1 MEIVNLIM
9 VAVLLALTAFFVASE
24 FAIVKIR
31 SSRLD
36 QLIAEGNARA
46 LAAKKVTTNL
56 DEYLSACQ
64 LGITVTA
71 LALGWIGETTVA
83 GVLEPVIGD
92 LGVSVPLTHIISFA
106 IAFSFITFLHV
117 VIGELAPKI
126 LAIQKAE
133 AVTLLLAKP
142 LILFYRIMYPF
153 IWFLNGSAR
162 LFTSFFG
169 LKPASEHELAHSEE
183 ELRIILSESLKSGEI
198 NQSEY
203 SYVNKIF
210 EFDERVAKEIMV
222 PRTEI
227 VSVDSGLTL
236 REVFKVMKEEQ
247 YTRYPVVENGDKD
260 NIVGTINMKELMT
273 SFIENQDNGDRLVAD
288 YTHSIIQVI
297 DSIPI
302 NELLHKFQ
310 KERMHMGILLDEY
323 GGTSGLVTMEDII
336 EEIVGEIQDEFDA
349 DEIPEVQQLNEN
361 HYILDS
367 KVLVQNA
374 NELLG
379 ITIDDEDVDT
389 IGGWFMTR
397 NFDVEVGDEIYEQG
411 YVFKVNDVDGYHILY
426 LEVWKMSEEEL
437 TVRDSARA
445 GKSSIQPREA

>member
-1 MEIVNLIM
+1 MEIANLIM
-9 VAVLLALTAFFVASE
+9 VVVLIALTGFFVASE

-31 SSRLD
+31 VSRLD
-36 QLIAEGNARA
+36 QLVAEGDLRA
-46 LAAKKVTTNL
+46 IAAKKVATNL

-71 LALGWIGETTVA
+71 LGLGWLG
-83 GVLEPVIGD
+83 EPVAAYLIEPIL
-92 LGVSVPLTHIISFA
+92 LGWEVSTSVTQLISFA
-106 IAFSFITFLHV
+106 VAFSLIAFLHV
-117 VIGELAPKI
+117 VVGELAPKI

-133 AVTLLLAKP
+133 AVALILAKP
-142 LILFYRIMYPF
+142 LILFYRVTYPF

-162 LFTSFFG
+162 LFTSLFG

-183 ELRIILSESLKSGEI
+183 ELRMILSESLKSGEI

-227 VSVDSGLTL
+227 NSVDSGLTL

-247 YTRYPVVENGDKD
+247 YTRYPVVEDGDKD
-260 NIVGTINMKELMT
+260 NVIGMINMKELMT
-273 SFIENQDNGDRLVAD
+273 SFIEDQDNGDRLVAE
-288 YTHSIIQVI
+288 YTHPIVQVI

-302 NELLHKFQ
+302 KELLLKYQ
-310 KERMHMGILLDEY
+310 KERMHIGILLDEY

-349 DEIPEVQQLNEN
+349 DEIPEVQKMNED

-367 KVLVQNA
+367 KVLVQNV
-374 NELLG
+374 NDLLQ
-379 ITIDDEDVDT
+379 INIDEEDVDT

-397 NFDVEVGDEIYEQG
+397 NFDVEIGDELYEQG
-411 YVFKVNDVDGYHILY
+411 FVFRVNDVDGYHILY
-426 LEVWKMSEEEL
+426 LEVWKMSEEEQSVSEQ
-437 TVRDSARA
+437 TNVEISV
-445 GKSSIQPREA
+445 QHREA